1 MTEKYEYE
9 LELTEKQMETLNNIS
24 MQTGLTCNQILE
36 AFVRTRM
43 FADELSA
50 LIEDSNQSSI
60 PYEFLVHLL
69 NRIAERLNH
78 NDFRLPS

>member
-1 MTEKYEYE
+1 MTEKFEYE
-9 LELTEKQMETLNNIS
+9 LELTEKQIETLNNIS
-24 MQTGLTCNQILE
+24 MQTGLTYSQILE

-43 FADELSA
+43 FADQLSE
-50 LIEDSNQSSI
+50 LIEDSNQS
-60 PYEFLVHLL
+60 PVAYEFFVKLL

>member
-60 PYEFLVHLL
+60 AYEFFVHLL

>member
-43 FADELSA
+43 FADQLSD
-50 LIEDSNQSSI
+50 LIEDSNQS
-60 PYEFLVHLL
+60 PAAYEFFVKLL